1 MNDQPRSRSTDRR
14 FYGVVEGIVTQVRDD
29 GMAKV
34 EFPRFDELMES
45 EWCRVLQFFAGP
57 GHGAFFMPRVESEVL
72 VAFIQG
78 DMRLPV
84 ILGGLYNGEDLPPGS
99 EGKGDE
105 LDTHVRNLRIQS
117 FAGSLLSFLDPE
129 KKGEAAAVVLQE
141 SQGSRITLSSTGAVT
156 IEAKG
161 VLSLK
166 APHVTINGRT
176 VDIGKKAI

>member
-1 MNDQPRSRSTDRR
+1 MSEQPRSRSTDKR
-14 FYGVVEGIVTQVRDD
+14 FYGVLEGIVTRVRND

-34 EFPRFDELMES
+34 EFPRFDPLMES

-78 DMRLPV
+78 DMRYPV
-84 ILGGLYNGEDLPPGS
+84 ILGGLYNGVDLPPGTG
-99 EGKGDE
+99 EDF
-105 LDTHVRNLRIQS
+105 DTHVRNLRIQS

-129 KKGEAAAVVLQE
+129 KKGDPAAVVLQDA
-141 SQGSRITLSSTGAVT
+141 GGNRITLSTTGAVT

-161 VLSLK
+161 VLSFK
-166 APHVTINGRT
+166 APHISINGRP
-176 VDIGKKAI
+176 VDIGNKAI